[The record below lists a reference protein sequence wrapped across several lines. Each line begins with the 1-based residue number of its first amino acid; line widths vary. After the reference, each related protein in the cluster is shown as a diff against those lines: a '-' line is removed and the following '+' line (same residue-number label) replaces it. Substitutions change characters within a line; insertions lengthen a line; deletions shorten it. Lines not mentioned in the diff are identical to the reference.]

1 MEYLCEKSHLKILLA
16 QQLFLA
22 HLRLCSLQTPSKA
35 DIISLKMSHS
45 ARVSPYSI
53 RCRRKVLRLDIESM
67 CQNKYSLYVAYSIGL
82 SKAEADNQSDQ
93 K

>member
-1 MEYLCEKSHLKILLA
+1 MVEPHQTPLEDGIPMRKIPFKILLA

-53 RCRRKVLRLDIESM
+53 RCRRKVL
-67 CQNKYSLYVAYSIGL
+67 
-82 SKAEADNQSDQ
+82 
-93 K
+93 